1 MHAFPAAEARPG
13 RTGLNGHATAP
24 RARHNVRG
32 AGKAVRPAV
41 APWEWNG
48 AASAARDVSE
58 HSAAPLR
65 LDWRLRWA
73 AAIHT
78 TRRRATVEASI
89 AVVVRSVTFV
99 DQAERVLDDA
109 YRLAGYL
116 LGDATEAQDAVQD
129 ALTRSWQA
137 WSTLRD
143 QDRFEAWFDRILVNV
158 CRDKLRKRR
167 GVRIEELNDEL
178 AVYMDDPFKAALA
191 KSEVT
196 GLMHVLNPDQ
206 RVVVGLRFWRDL
218 SLQQIADL
226 LGVPLGT
233 VQSRLHYALRA
244 LRDEADRAARISAL
258 SPEAQR

>member
-1 MHAFPAAEARPG
+1 
-13 RTGLNGHATAP
+13 L
-24 RARHNVRG
+24 
-32 AGKAVRPAV
+32 
-41 APWEWNG
+41 NG
-48 AASAARDVSE
+48 AASATRDASE
-58 HSAAPLR
+58 QSTRPCR
-65 LDWRLRWA
+65 LDCRLPRA
-73 AAIHT
+73 ARKGT
-78 TRRRATVEASI
+78 TRRSATVEASI
-89 AVVVRSVTFV
+89 LAAVSPVTFV

-137 WSTLRD
+137 WPTLRD
-143 QDRFEAWFDRILVNV
+143 QDRFEPWFDRILVNV

-178 AVYMDDPFKAALA
+178 AVYIDDPFKAALA
-191 KSEVT
+191 KNEVAE
-196 GLMHVLNPDQ
+196 LIHVLNPDQ

-233 VQSRLHYALRA
+233 VQSRLYYALRA
-244 LRDEADRAARISAL
+244 LRDEADRATRATGISA
-258 SPEAQR
+258 EARR